1 MNQMKS
7 LENRKISFKNLLS
20 GVPEYAC
27 VVVLVIV
34 LIVAG
39 IVSPVF
45 FTDTNIQNVLKQGA
59 VLAVLSIGMGYVLI
73 SGCIDLSVGINMA
86 ICALISVVM
95 QQYVGD
101 VGAILLALLAGIA
114 ISSFNMLIIY
124 LTKARAIE
132 ILSLIHI

>member
-7 LENRKISFKNLLS
+7 LVNRKISWKSFLS

-39 IVSPVF
+39 IISPVF
-45 FTDTNIQNVLKQGA
+45 FSDTNIQNILKQGA
-59 VLAVLSIGMGYVLI
+59 VLAVLAIGMGFVLI
-73 SGCIDLSVGINMA
+73 SGCIDLSVGVNMA
-86 ICALISVVM
+86 ICALVSVVM

-101 VGAILLALLAGIA
+101 VGAILLTLLAGMV
-114 ISSFNMLIIY
+114 ISSFNMLVICI
-124 LTKARAIE
+124 
-132 ILSLIHI
+132 